1 MKTDVE
7 EMENIDK
14 ESAKVKRK
22 KPIQVMK
29 RYLNLRSS
37 STTYTVTQGIKK
49 TGTAGTGDTRQGRFT
64 AGNELNVYI
73 KIKYEQ
79 FMNFI

>member
-64 AGNELNVYI
+64 AGNKLNVYI
-73 KIKYEQ
+73 KIK
-79 FMNFI
+79 